1 VQSSCNRIIEFTPTG
16 TIDRRMP
23 YDDYLINPEI
33 KALREKMYGGK
44 V

>member
-1 VQSSCNRIIEFTPTG
+1 
-16 TIDRRMP
+16 MP
-23 YDDYLINPEI
+23 YDDYLMNPEI